1 MKENLFEYVLEQL
14 KNKNVIDCYN
24 YLNNNPHLSSK
35 LWDDTLECLFNNI
48 KPREIKNINDLAK
61 LLDGNSN
68 GDELENPYNI
78 NVEEICRKN
87 KWIIL
92 FPYSDDN
99 LEARGFIDD
108 EIGAYDGVDALIY
121 KKGDFY
127 PEDLD
132 EETFKRASQN
142 MIYGISDSLIFDQE
156 VEDGHIGIKAQWDP
170 DDKPYTW
177 YLDVKSNKKD
187 IDNKPI
193 VAYFDLVDEDDQEGH
208 TWARCCVIDCSN
220 FL

>member
-1 MKENLFEYVLEQL
+1 MKTKLDEFVDWLIKEYQTKTIDLITYHPEEISEMLYDSLKETVL
-14 KNKNVIDCYN
+14 
-24 YLNNNPHLSSK
+24 SK
-35 LWDDTLECLFNNI
+35 M
-48 KPREIKNINDLAK
+48 KPKEINTIEDLAK
-61 LLDGNSN
+61 LLNGNN
-68 GDELENPYNI
+68 YGGELENPYNI
-78 NVEEICRKN
+78 DVEELCKKN
-87 KWIIL
+87 KWVVL

-99 LEARGFIDD
+99 LEARGYIDD

-142 MIYGISDSLIFDQE
+142 MIYGISDSLIFEEE
-156 VEDGHIGIKAQWDP
+156 VEGGHIGIKAQWDP

-193 VAYFDLVDEDDQEGH
+193 VAYFDLVDEDDEEGH
-208 TWARCCVIDCSN
+208 TWARCCVIDCSKI
-220 FL
+220 L